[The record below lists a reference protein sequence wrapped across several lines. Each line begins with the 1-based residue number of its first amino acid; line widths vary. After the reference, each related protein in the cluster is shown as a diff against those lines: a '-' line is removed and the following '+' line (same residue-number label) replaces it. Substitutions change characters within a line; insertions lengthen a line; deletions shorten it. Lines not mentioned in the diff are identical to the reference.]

1 MNYKIQIFTLLLFIP
16 AFIFSQ
22 TGKISGVV
30 TDKQTGEPL
39 IGASVSVIGIN
50 TGAATNL
57 NGEFVILNVP
67 VGAYTLKA
75 TYIGYSETK
84 IENIRVSTN
93 ITTNVNFK
101 VSSEA
106 VQLQTITIVA
116 ERPLIEKNTTNSTS
130 VISRDDITNLPVR
143 TVTDIVG
150 LQAGA
155 VAKDGNI
162 YVRGSRSEGIAYYV
176 DGVLVN
182 NPLLGNAKIQMI
194 NNAIEE
200 VQFQAGG
207 YSAEFGG
214 ANGGIVSTQSRV
226 GRENYDFSFEVITDN
241 FKKVG
246 SKFLGGY
253 SYGYSEYSFTAG
265 GPLIPSYN
273 KLKFFVAANN
283 SYSRSPAGFYKGY
296 DFKNIYD
303 PGLAALG
310 KADTFNLFRPDGYL
324 TQRGSNTYQI
334 MGNLTL
340 DLQPVS
346 IRLNGNFRTNE
357 ALNADNRSVSSLL
370 SATGNYSSAYFNTPN
385 ENRSRSGLHQ
395 DYTLTSSLK
404 ITHVLSASAFYD
416 VILNY
421 FNDFGVDMDP
431 LFKHNIKA
439 YGDSIENAKYGIT
452 LDADGSVPP
461 DLSAYGNV
469 FSRINDPYDNY
480 TKQKT
485 LSLGGKVNL
494 LYQAGSHHEL
504 KVGGEYNYFTIRRYS
519 IAPVKLASNSR
530 SVADGEPNLIY
541 TQLDNYGYDV
551 FGNKSDAGLTNAKHP
566 VFAAA
571 YLQDKLE
578 YSDLVVNLGFRLDY
592 IDIDAKQFKD
602 PQNIAFTSDN
612 LIADTSLIVVDPII
626 QISPRLG
633 FSFPVTDKT
642 VFHAQYGKFI
652 QQSRLRDVY
661 QGYNLSSSYIKG
673 GLAIQNP
680 VGFGLKPERTTS
692 YEVGFK
698 QQIGENFAFDITGF
712 YKDIKD
718 QIQIRQTYGLPN
730 TSTPTYYTWINGD
743 FSTIKGVEFK
753 LDLRRTQ
760 RIAVSFDYTYS
771 DAEGTGS
778 NPSTGFRMIWQSA
791 TTTPFFPQQIAAL
804 DFNQTHKG
812 SINLDYRYTSDD
824 GPEIFGSKLLENF
837 GFNVLFAFGS
847 GYNYTR
853 WIGFENLRTPIEPL
867 NASQTPWTYQVDL
880 KVDKTVAFAGLNLNI
895 YVWVTNLL
903 NTENIRSVFNNSGDA
918 YDDGYLSSD
927 LGKSK
932 ISGYEQYGTNIV
944 NTYKDLKKA
953 LTYDSNKLG
962 VPRQVRLGVR
972 LNY

>member
-1 MNYKIQIFTLLLFIP
+1 MNYKKQIFALLLFIP
-16 AFIFSQ
+16 VFIFSQ
-22 TGKISGVV
+22 VGKISGVV

-39 IGASVSVIGIN
+39 IGASVTVLGIN

-57 NGEFVILNVP
+57 NGEFVILNIP
-67 VGAYTLKA
+67 VGAYSLKA
-75 TYIGYSETK
+75 TYIGYTEAK
-84 IENIRVSTN
+84 IENVRVSTN
-93 ITTNVNFK
+93 ITTNINFK
-101 VSSEA
+101 LNSED

-130 VISRDDITNLPVR
+130 IISREDLANLPIR
-143 TVTDIVG
+143 TVNDIVG
-150 LQAGA
+150 MQAGA
-155 VAKDGNI
+155 VSKDGNI
-162 YVRGSRSEGIAYYV
+162 YVRGSRAEGIAYYV

-182 NPLLGNAKIQMI
+182 NPVFGNAQIQMI

-214 ANGGIVSTQSRV
+214 ANGGIVSTQSRA

-241 FKKVG
+241 FNKVG
-246 SKFLGGY
+246 SEYLGGY
-253 SYGYSEYSFTAG
+253 SYGYSEYSLTAG
-265 GPLIPSYN
+265 GPLIPTYN

-283 SYSRSPAGFYKGY
+283 NYSRSPAGFYKGF

-303 PGLAALG
+303 PGLAAAG
-310 KADTFNLFRPDGYL
+310 SADTFSLFRPTGYL
-324 TQRGSNTYQI
+324 AQRGSNTYQV
-334 MGNLTL
+334 MGNLTY
-340 DLQPVS
+340 DLQPIS

-357 ALNADNRSVSSLL
+357 SLNGS
-370 SATGNYSSAYFNTPN
+370 GNYNSAYIKTPN
-385 ENRSRSGLHQ
+385 ENRGRAGLHQ

-404 ITHVLSASAFYD
+404 VTHVISSSAFYD

-431 LFKHNIKA
+431 IFKHNIKA
-439 YGDSIENAKYGIT
+439 YGDSIENAKKGIT
-452 LDADGSVPP
+452 LRSDGSIPS
-461 DLSAYGNV
+461 DQSAYGND
-469 FSRINDPYDNY
+469 FASINNPYNNY

-504 KVGGEYNYFTIRRYS
+504 KMGGEYNYYTIRRYS
-519 IAPVKLASNSR
+519 IAPVKLAGTSR
-530 SVADGEPNLIY
+530 SVADGDPNLIY

-551 FGNKSDAGLTNAKHP
+551 YGNESDAGLTKSKHP
-566 VFAAA
+566 IFAAA

-602 PQNIAFTSDN
+602 PQNIAFTPDN
-612 LIADTSLIVVDPII
+612 LIADTSLVTVDPIA

-633 FSFPVTDKT
+633 FSFPVTDRT

-661 QGYNLSSSYIKG
+661 QGYNLASANIKG

-692 YEVGFK
+692 YEIGFK
-698 QQIGENFAFDITGF
+698 QQIGENLAFDITGF

-718 QIQIRQTYGLPN
+718 QIQIRQTFGLPN
-730 TSTPTYYTWINGD
+730 TSTPTYYAWVNGD
-743 FSTIKGVEFK
+743 FSTVKGVEFK

-760 RIAVSFDYTYS
+760 RIAASFDYTYS

-812 SINLDYRYTSDD
+812 SINLDYRYANED
-824 GPEIFGSKLLENF
+824 GPELLGIKLLENF
-837 GFNVLFAFGS
+837 GFNMLFSFGS
-847 GYNYTR
+847 GYNFTR

-880 KVDKTVAFAGLNLNI
+880 KVDKTVSFVGLNLNI

-903 NTENIRSVFNNSGDA
+903 NTENVRSVFNNSGDA

-932 ISGYEQYGTNIV
+932 ISGYEQFGTEIV
-944 NTYKDLKKA
+944 NTYKDLYKA